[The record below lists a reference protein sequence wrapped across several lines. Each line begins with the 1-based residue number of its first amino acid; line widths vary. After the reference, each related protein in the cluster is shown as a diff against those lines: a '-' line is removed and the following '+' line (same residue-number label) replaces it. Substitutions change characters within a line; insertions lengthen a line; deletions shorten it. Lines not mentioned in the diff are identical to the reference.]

1 MRGEGQV
8 GRLSDRNGRSRRGAR
23 EPGQRRA
30 FDEES
35 GSAKREEGDTGRKGQ
50 QAAKRAMQAC
60 QPTAL
65 PGTDANTTADESVG
79 SPWFRR
85 QGRGARP
92 SSCQTAS
99 LWLRLLPP
107 VAGGPRPGSSCPARG
122 RSAGNPSKLH
132 LGLPDAPRGRQTP
145 ASPRC
150 SLLARS
156 AHGTQPADR
165 RLAMLPALSYLGR
178 APAACRRTRPFP
190 SGMCATPAAIC
201 TRPCRVGTGRTDGSA
216 ATPAGACISA
226 RRLPR
231 RASAAVC
238 CTMHISH
245 RSCDI
250 AAGENS
256 GYCPSL
262 PPRRQAVDPVRHGRV
277 TPAESHAMD
286 RGGPCAA
293 DLTSASR
300 ASTLPGATVCPWRL
314 NLCPRQ
320 LPTPSP
326 ERIPYHRHSPTD
338 LLQD

>member
-1 MRGEGQV
+1 MGSRAAANE
-8 GRLSDRNGRSRRGAR
+8 RRGVRDGRGGCA
-23 EPGQRRA
+23 EKG
-30 FDEES
+30 S
-35 GSAKREEGDTGRKGQ
+35 GGH
-50 QAAKRAMQAC
+50 
-60 QPTAL
+60 
-65 PGTDANTTADESVG
+65 G
-79 SPWFRR
+79 S
-85 QGRGARP
+85 QGRGERSTKNPAQRRERRGIQAGRGSRRP
-92 SSCQTAS
+92 SAQCRLAS
-99 LWLRLLPP
+99 PPLYRVRTRTPRRMRASVARGSDGRGGEPGPAAAKQRVVGSGYRRRSRAGPGPALPVQP
-107 VAGGPRPGSSCPARG
+107 VAGALGIHRSSISVC
-122 RSAGNPSKLH
+122 
-132 LGLPDAPRGRQTP
+132 
-145 ASPRC
+145 
-150 SLLARS
+150 
-156 AHGTQPADR
+156 QPADR

-178 APAACRRTRPFP
+178 APAACRLTRPFP

-250 AAGENS
+250 AAGEIS

-320 LPTPSP
+320 LPTPSL